1 MQLPEI
7 RRRPVHQPVRA
18 PDVPELLGRIL
29 AARGLETPEDTELSL
44 ARLPSPEG
52 LPGLAEGVRL
62 LRQVLEAGG
71 RVLIVGDY
79 DADGATAAALMM
91 RGLAMLGF
99 EQPGFLVP
107 DRFEYGYGLSPEI
120 VELALAEGSPDLI
133 ITVDNGISS
142 VEGVQAA
149 RAAGIAVLIT
159 DHHLPGEEL
168 PDADAIVNPRLSEN
182 FEGENLAGVGVAF
195 YLLLALRAALR
206 DAGDLETQP
215 DLLSLLDLVALGTVA
230 DVVLLDRTNRV
241 LVEQGLRRIRAGAG
255 VPGIRALLEVG
266 KRNPDRAVAADL
278 GFAAGPRLNAA
289 GRLTDMSHGILALLS
304 DDERKAR
311 EYAEE
316 LDGIN
321 RERRGIEQG
330 MRDEALKQVERLRGQ
345 GDLPDGLCL
354 HDPHWHEGVV
364 GIVASRV
371 KDAVNR
377 PVIAFAPA
385 GEPGQ
390 LKGSARS
397 IPGLHMRDV
406 LAEVATRHP
415 DMLQRFGGHAMA
427 AGLTLDQ
434 EALEAFRQAFRMV
447 VSEQLPPGALEPV
460 VETDGQLPEEQLE
473 LSTAELLTHGFPWG
487 QGFPPPCFEG
497 EFEVLEQKVVGERH
511 LKFTLGLPSVKGVID
526 GIHFNAEV
534 ERWPGRAPRVRGIY
548 RLEVNE
554 FRGQRRPQ
562 LVFTHLVPVNEGRGA
577 RR

>member
-142 VEGVQAA
+142 LEGVQAA

-168 PDADAIVNPRLSEN
+168 PDADAIVNPRLSAD
-182 FEGENLAGVGVAF
+182 FEGANLAGVGVAF
-195 YLLLALRAALR
+195 YLLTALRSAMRDDGAFGEVAPANIAA
-206 DAGDLETQP
+206 
-215 DLLSLLDLVALGTVA
+215 LLDLVALGTVA
-230 DVVLLDRTNRV
+230 DVVVLDQTNRI

-255 VPGIRALLEVG
+255 VAGIRALLAVG

-278 GFAAGPRLNAA
+278 GFAVGPRLNAA
-289 GRLTDMSHGILALLS
+289 GRLTDMSHGIRALLA
-304 DDERKAR
+304 DDEPRAR
-311 EYAEE
+311 EYAAE
-316 LDGIN
+316 LDEIN

-330 MRDEALKQVERLRGQ
+330 MRDEALKQVERLRGE
-345 GDLPDGLCL
+345 GDLPEGLCL

-371 KDAVNR
+371 KDAVHR

-415 DMLQRFGGHAMA
+415 DMLHRFGGHAMA
-427 AGLTLDQ
+427 AGLTLAA
-434 EALEAFRQAFRMV
+434 EALDAFRQVFRRV
-447 VSEQLPPGALEPV
+447 VSEHLPPGALDPV
-460 VETDGQLPEEQLE
+460 VETDGELAEEQLA

-487 QGFPPPCFEG
+487 QGFPPPTFDG
-497 EFEVLEQKVVGERH
+497 EFEVLDQKVVGERH

-526 GIHFNAEV
+526 GIHFNADLDSFA
-534 ERWPGRAPRVRGIY
+534 RPAARVRGVY

-554 FRGQRRPQ
+554 YRGRRQPQ
-562 LVFTHLVPVNEGRGA
+562 LVFTHLVPLK

>member
-7 RRRPVHQPVRA
+7 RRRPVHQPLRA

-44 ARLPSPEG
+44 ARLPAPEG
-52 LPGLAEGVRL
+52 LPGLDQGVQL

-71 RVLIVGDY
+71 HVLIVGDY

-91 RGLAMLGF
+91 RGLSMLGF

-168 PDADAIVNPRLSEN
+168 PDADAIVNPRLSAD
-182 FEGENLAGVGVAF
+182 FEGANLAGVGVAF
-195 YLLLALRAALR
+195 YLLMALRSALR
-206 DAGDLETQP
+206 DDGAFGEVAP
-215 DLLSLLDLVALGTVA
+215 PNIAALLDLVALGTVA
-230 DVVLLDRTNRV
+230 DVVVLDQTNRI

-255 VPGIRALLEVG
+255 VAGIRALLAVG

-278 GFAAGPRLNAA
+278 GFAVGPRLNAA
-289 GRLTDMSHGILALLS
+289 GRLTDMSHGIRALLA
-304 DDERKAR
+304 DDEPRAS
-311 EYAEE
+311 EYAAE
-316 LDGIN
+316 LDEIN

-330 MRDEALKQVERLRGQ
+330 MRDEALKQVERLRGE
-345 GDLPDGLCL
+345 GDLPEGLCL

-371 KDAVNR
+371 KDAVHR

-415 DMLQRFGGHAMA
+415 DMLHRFGGHAMA
-427 AGLTLDQ
+427 AGLTLAK
-434 EALEAFRQAFRMV
+434 EALESFRQAFRMV
-447 VSEQLPPGALEPV
+447 VSEHLPPGALDPV
-460 VETDGQLPEEQLE
+460 VETDGELAEEQLA

-487 QGFPPPCFEG
+487 QGFPPPTFDG
-497 EFEVLEQKVVGERH
+497 EFEVLDQKVVGERH
-511 LKFTLGLPSVKGVID
+511 LKFTLGLPSVSGVID
-526 GIHFNAEV
+526 GIHFNADLDSFA
-534 ERWPGRAPRVRGIY
+534 RPAARVRGVY

-554 FRGQRRPQ
+554 FRGRRQPQ
-562 LVFTHLVPVNEGRGA
+562 LVFTHLEPLK

>member
-7 RRRPVHQPVRA
+7 RRRRVEEPLQA
-18 PDVPELLGRIL
+18 PGVPELLGRIL
-29 AARGLETPEDTELSL
+29 AARGLETPAEAELSL
-44 ARLPSPEG
+44 ARLPAPEG
-52 LPGLAEGVRL
+52 LPGLDDGVRL
-62 LRQVLEAGG
+62 LRSVLDAGG
-71 RVLIVGDY
+71 HVLIVGDY
-79 DADGATAAALMM
+79 DADGATAAALVM
-91 RGLAMLGF
+91 RGLRMLGF

-142 VEGVQAA
+142 IEGVQAA
-149 RAAGIAVLIT
+149 RAAGVSVLIT

-168 PDADAIVNPRLSEN
+168 PDADAIVNPRLSPD
-182 FEGENLAGVGVAF
+182 FEGANLAGVGVAF
-195 YLLLALRAALR
+195 YLLMALRSALR
-206 DAGDLETQP
+206 DEGAFGEDAAPNLAA
-215 DLLSLLDLVALGTVA
+215 LLDLVALGTVA
-230 DVVLLDRTNRV
+230 DVVVLDRVNRI

-278 GFAAGPRLNAA
+278 GFAVGPRLNAA
-289 GRLTDMSHGILALLS
+289 GRLTDMSHGILALLA
-304 DDERKAR
+304 DDEQKAR
-311 EYAEE
+311 EYAAE
-316 LDGIN
+316 LDEIN

-354 HDPHWHEGVV
+354 HDPYWHEGVV

-427 AGLTLDQ
+427 AGLTLAK
-434 EALEAFRQAFRMV
+434 EALESFRQAFRMV
-447 VSEQLPPGALEPV
+447 VSEHLPPGALEPV
-460 VETDGQLPEEQLE
+460 VETDGELAEVQLE

-487 QGFPPPCFEG
+487 QGFPPPTFDG
-497 EFEVLEQKVVGERH
+497 EFEVLDQKVVGERH
-511 LKFTLGLPSVKGVID
+511 LKFTLGLPAVNGVID
-526 GIHFNAEV
+526 GIHFNADLEAFQ
-534 ERWPGRAPRVRGIY
+534 RPAARVRGVY

-554 FRGQRRPQ
+554 FRGRRQPQ
-562 LVFTHLVPVNEGRGA
+562 LVFTHLMPLK